1 MRTTKKVLVV
11 SETGGVKQRNQD
23 LLATAY
29 MCAMFG
35 NFPEVL
41 LMDCTHKIKR

>member
-1 MRTTKKVLVV
+1 MKNPKNASIVV
-11 SETGGVKQRNQD
+11 QSARGDSDVISV
-23 LLATAY
+23 ATAY

-41 LMDCTHKIKR
+41 LMDCTHKIK